1 MWQLP
6 RKSTQSVRSHFS
18 CPFGFSYGW
27 LNSFFHLTLQVRAG
41 FTVLTQSPQK
51 KLQLWET
58 WLSVSRCCS
67 VEAASTCSL
76 HPSAWS
82 ENWSQTIRSCACCNV
97 WPVTINYLFTSH
109 ARVSTWPSTEKFI
122 PFNRENLNYLTRK
135 KKSHWKSWTLKTS
148 KKGFSWLKQWV
159 VTAFSEFIVPVSGFL
174 WRISLRSYSK

>member
-1 MWQLP
+1 MVEQLFP
-6 RKSTQSVRSHFS
+6 LDSAGEGWVHS
-18 CPFGFSYGW
+18 SY
-27 LNSFFHLTLQVRAG
+27 AE
-41 FTVLTQSPQK
+41 SP
-51 KLQLWET
+51 E
-58 WLSVSRCCS
+58 
-67 VEAASTCSL
+67 EAAAVGDLAFCQQVLLSGSCKYL
-76 HPSAWS
+76 QPSPKCLKWELVS
-82 ENWSQTIRSCACCNV
+82 IRSCACCNV

-148 KKGFSWLKQWV
+148 EKGFSWLKQWV